1 MNNLFEEELKKA
13 YHSIKEGMNTDVDVD
28 GDGMPDNSQDV
39 SEIKKLSG
47 LKRKKRKAKIK
58 KTETDLKKLNTQ
70 SNGSE
75 L

>member
-13 YHSIKEGMNTDVDVD
+13 YRSIKEGMADVDVD

-58 KTETDLKKLNTQ
+58 KIETDLKKLNTQ

>member
-13 YHSIKEGMNTDVDVD
+13 YRSIKEGMADVDVD
-28 GDGMPDNSQDV
+28 GDGLTDNSQDV

-58 KTETDLKKLNTQ
+58 KIETDLKKLNTQ

>member
-13 YHSIKEGMNTDVDVD
+13 YRSIKEGMADVDVD

-39 SEIKKLSG
+39 SEIKKLSD